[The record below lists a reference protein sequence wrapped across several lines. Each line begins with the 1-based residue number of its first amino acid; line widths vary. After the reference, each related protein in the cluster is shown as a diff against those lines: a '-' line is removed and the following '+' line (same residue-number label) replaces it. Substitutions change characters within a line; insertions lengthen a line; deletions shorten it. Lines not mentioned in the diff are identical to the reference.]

1 MFFPHFQIMLDF
13 PQENDRI
20 DLSIPYGVGLE

>member
-20 DLSIPYGVGLE
+20 DLSIPYGVA